1 MRHLHAFINT
11 LLMHAVA
18 VPTKL
23 RLAAE
28 KQKAGATLEDAQSGG
43 THLAKCKHLHRHIV
57 DQLECVIICRAS
69 SLTSIAF

>member
-28 KQKAGATLEDAQSGG
+28 KHKAGAMLEDTESGG
-43 THLAKCKHLHRHIV
+43 THFTKRSKHLHLR
-57 DQLECVIICRAS
+57 RSA
-69 SLTSIAF
+69 